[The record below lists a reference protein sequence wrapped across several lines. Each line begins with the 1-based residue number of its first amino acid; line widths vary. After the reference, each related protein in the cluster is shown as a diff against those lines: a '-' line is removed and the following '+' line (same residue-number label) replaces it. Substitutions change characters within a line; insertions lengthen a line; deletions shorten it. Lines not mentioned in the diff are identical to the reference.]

1 MKTTP
6 VRNLPLPAIPRLAC
20 RRGAVILAIAAAAG
34 TSALAAD
41 PSMGLV
47 VHLAFDDAGIG
58 GMIFN
63 KVGPR
68 NGGRMI
74 GAKWIPSGRGG
85 GGCELGSANACV
97 VVTNSPALAPLT
109 QTTVAAWFKTAAS
122 TAAGRYIVEK
132 NPEQGYALGIA
143 GDSKEAGSRGKLRA
157 VANGRACLSDSTVT
171 DGRWHHGA
179 VTYDGQTLKL
189 YVDGVLQKQTV
200 TGAGALVPNGKDLTI
215 GMNRS
220 NPAPQQREVAFDGA
234 VDEIMLFDR
243 ALTEEDVK
251 AVVALAK
258 PRFTKDQVSRRLI
271 ELKELRDRG
280 LLLPEFYDRKVK
292 ECEADL

>member
-6 VRNLPLPAIPRLAC
+6 VRNPPLRALPRLAC
-20 RRGAVILAIAAAAG
+20 LRGAAILAIAAAAG
-34 TSALAAD
+34 TSAPAAD
-41 PSMGLV
+41 PSTGLV
-47 VHLAFDDAGIG
+47 VHLAFDDAGLG
-58 GMIFN
+58 GMMFN
-63 KVGPR
+63 KAGPR
-68 NGGRMI
+68 NGGRMT

-85 GGCELGSANACV
+85 GGCELGPTNACV
-97 VVTNSPALAPLT
+97 VVTNSPALAPLK
-109 QTTVAAWFKTAAS
+109 QVTVALWFKTAAS

-132 NPEQGYALGIA
+132 GPEKGYALGIA
-143 GDSKEAGSRGKLRA
+143 GDSKEPGSRGKLRA
-157 VANGRACLSDSTVT
+157 VVNGRACLGDGVVT
-171 DGRWHHGA
+171 DGRWRHGA

-189 YVDGVLQKQTV
+189 YMDGTLQKQTV
-200 TGAGALVPNGKDLTI
+200 TEAGPLVPNGKDLTI

-220 NPAPQQREVAFDGA
+220 NPAPQQREVAFDGV

-258 PRFTKDQVSRRLI
+258 PRFTKDQVSRRLT
-271 ELKELRDRG
+271 ELKELLDRG